1 MRNRFYA
8 LALCAVTLSWSA
20 SGASI
25 PEVLSKIDVA
35 GPKFAGMA
43 ADVEK
48 VDFTKVISDST
59 KESGT
64 ILIRRPKPKELQV
77 KIEFT
82 KPEQRFITLRG
93 QKAEIYLPKIT
104 TVQEIDLGKQSD
116 LVSKVILVGFGTT
129 GKELQAN
136 YDMKFL
142 GEETVSGQ
150 KTYHLELTPKA
161 SQLKSQF
168 SKMEVWIAEDGT
180 NPLRQ
185 KVIRPS
191 GDYTMFTYSNVKY
204 NPPLTDEM
212 LALILPKNVTREY
225 PQRDR
230 K

>member
-1 MRNRFYA
+1 MLNR
-8 LALCAVTLSWSA
+8 LCSFVLCIAAVSVAGSAATLQ
-20 SGASI
+20 
-25 PEVLSKIDVA
+25 EVLAKIDAA
-35 GPKFAGMA
+35 GPKFTGMA

-48 VDFTKVISDST
+48 TEFTKVLSDTT

-82 KPEQRFITLRG
+82 KPDQRFITLRG
-93 QKAEIYLPKIT
+93 QKAELYYPKIT

-129 GKELQAN
+129 GKELQQN
-136 YDMKFL
+136 YDVKLL
-142 GEETVSGQ
+142 GEETISGQ
-150 KTYHLELTPKA
+150 KTYHLELTPKS
-161 SQLKSQF
+161 SQLKAQF
-168 SKMEVWIAEDGT
+168 TKMEVWIAEDGT
-180 NPLRQ
+180 IPLRQ
-185 KVIRPS
+185 KVIRSS

-204 NPPLTDEM
+204 NPPLSDDL
-212 LALILPKNVTREY
+212 LALKLPPNVTREY

>member
-142 GEETVSGQ
+142 GEEAVSGQ